1 MPAQVAVDRP
11 APQLGEAQ
19 TAASGAPVGA
29 TLGQRFAPS
38 AVANDDADAAAG
50 GWVDAPPSCVSSCPS
65 LVYCCGRHP
74 AQKAAFAA
82 AQRSAAATR
91 VARQQAAADKAAHR
105 GLWGVSAMHGLDSD
119 IESCLDMLAAA
130 LWALVTVLALRLCN
144 CCGGR
149 EERKG
154 AQASW
159 GLRGGRL
166 RQATRALTPAEE
178 ASLTA
183 RRCPGCPCTVQVGWD
198 DAWRGP

>member
-1 MPAQVAVDRP
+1 V
-11 APQLGEAQ
+11 
-19 TAASGAPVGA
+19 
-29 TLGQRFAPS
+29 
-38 AVANDDADAAAG
+38 NDDADAAAG
-50 GWVDAPPSCVSSCPS
+50 GWVDAPPSCVSSCPA
-65 LVYCCGRHP
+65 LVYTCGRHP

-91 VARQQAAADKAAHR
+91 AAALQAAADKAAHR
-105 GLWGVSAMHGLDSD
+105 GLWGVAAMHGLDSD
-119 IESCLDMLAAA
+119 IESCLDALAAA
-130 LWALVTVLALRLCN
+130 LWSLVTVLALRLCN

-149 EERKG
+149 VMAG
-154 AQASW
+154 AQASQASW

-183 RRCPGCPCTVQVGWD
+183 RRCPGCPCTVQVGWVG